1 MQGFYLEKK
10 TPLKRKIDMTY
21 NVGQILFVV
30 LKKKIQVYPMM
41 VIEEIVKRTMHGEE
55 INYVLQGGSDP
66 TTTIFLSHVDGEVFE
81 SADEAKYVLTVRATA
96 QIEKLVDSAV
106 SRATEWYNNDAKNV
120 QQEAQEVMTLS
131 QEQIKIT
138 LSDGTIANLKTG

>member
-1 MQGFYLEKK
+1 
-10 TPLKRKIDMTY
+10 MTY

-55 INYVLQGGSDP
+55 TNYVLQGGSDP
-66 TTTIFLSHVDGEVFE
+66 TTTILLSHIDGEVFE

-120 QQEAQEVMTLS
+120 QQEVQEVMTLS